1 MPTVWT
7 ASGTR
12 PIAHW
17 LATVTGVA
25 AKFFPETEIRSFGE
39 DEVEA
44 ALAWAGAVDP
54 QPPPDAA
61 A

>member
-1 MPTVWT
+1 MTD
-7 ASGTR
+7 R
-12 PIAHW
+12 HW